1 MQFGKCQSIPRHISY
16 GNNITNIL
24 NWYFK
29 WNAYNK
35 WNTIFST
42 MCFMNEIPEKEALKA
57 KKMEKEKQQEDNS
70 NHEEKLI
77 MVNAAWNPNLSYN
90 FLTNSSSHQK

>member
-1 MQFGKCQSIPRHISY
+1 MQFGKCQSLDIS
-16 GNNITNIL
+16 IMEIILRIFL
-24 NWYFK
+24 NWCFK
-29 WNAYNK
+29 WNPYNK

-70 NHEEKLI
+70 NHEEKPI
-77 MVNAAWNPNLSYN
+77 MVNAA
-90 FLTNSSSHQK
+90 